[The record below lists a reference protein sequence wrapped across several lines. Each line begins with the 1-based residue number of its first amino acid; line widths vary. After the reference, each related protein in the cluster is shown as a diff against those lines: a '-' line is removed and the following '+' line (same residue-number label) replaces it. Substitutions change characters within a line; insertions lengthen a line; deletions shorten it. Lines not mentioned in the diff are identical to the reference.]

1 MRNFSSSYASRQK
14 QGDGRLPLWM
24 LSLADL
30 LSLILCF
37 FIMFYAMQVPPK
49 HMLEQVHE
57 QFARKDGGAPKTPLS
72 DIIATPADTRGL
84 SYYQHILQSQLNQIP
99 ADHATLTM
107 DGARITI
114 RLAGDA
120 YFTPGSAEIPPAP
133 KQELANLVDAISRTN
148 LRVSVIGH
156 TDPTPLSNETFSSNW
171 ALSLARAQSIA
182 ALIEANGTPIYK
194 IWGAAS
200 GNYGQISQDLALE
213 ARYSKARRVDI
224 VLTLPQ

>member
-1 MRNFSSSYASRQK
+1 MRNFSSLYASRQK
-14 QGDGRLPLWM
+14 QDGRLPLWI

-37 FIMFYAMQVPPK
+37 FVMFYAMQVPPK
-49 HMLEQVHE
+49 HVLEQVQE
-57 QFARKDGGAPKTPLS
+57 QFASKEGGTPKTALS
-72 DIIATPADTRGL
+72 DVIATPADTRGL
-84 SYYQHILQSQLNQIP
+84 SYYQHILQSQLDQIP

-120 YFTPGSAEIPPAP
+120 YFTPGSADIPPAP
-133 KQELANLVDAISRTN
+133 KQELANLVAAISRTN

-156 TDPTPLSNETFSSNW
+156 TDPAPLSNARFSSNW

-182 ALIEANGTPIYK
+182 SLIEANGTPIYK